1 MIQVE
6 DRRGRK
12 GGGEEKGRVGS
23 PKDKDTNAGVAR
35 ANYVKM

>member
-12 GGGEEKGRVGS
+12 GGGGEKGRVGS